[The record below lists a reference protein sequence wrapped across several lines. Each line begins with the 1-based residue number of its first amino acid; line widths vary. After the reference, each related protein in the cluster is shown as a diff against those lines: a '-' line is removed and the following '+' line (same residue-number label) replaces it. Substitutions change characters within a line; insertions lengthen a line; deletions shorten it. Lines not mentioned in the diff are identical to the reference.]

1 LVIIYPTYP
10 EAEGKSLEE
19 LDEILDGEKH
29 ADLPE
34 VMDVMKASEQ
44 GLLKDQA
51 VMVYVQQHTCSSN
64 ERDGPVDNWGCSPM
78 LWIF

>member
-1 LVIIYPTYP
+1 
-10 EAEGKSLEE
+10 
-19 LDEILDGEKH
+19 
-29 ADLPE
+29 
-34 VMDVMKASEQ
+34 MDVMKASEAGEHELGKQ

>member
-1 LVIIYPTYP
+1 MVIIYPTYP
-10 EAEGKSLEE
+10 ETEGKSLEE

-34 VMDVMKASEQ
+34 VMDVMKASEAGEHELGKQ
-44 GLLKDQA
+44 GLLRDQA

-64 ERDGPVDNWGCSPM
+64 ERDGPV
-78 LWIF
+78 